1 MLCTSWIKSWIKKEK
16 KGKEEFYCVNSKM
29 FDDKTIE
36 TKIIIK
42 R

>member
-1 MLCTSWIKSWIKKEK
+1 MYELNKELNKKK
-16 KGKEEFYCVNSKM
+16 KKRKEEFYCVNSKM